1 MSSKNHHKND
11 LSKKLTEEN
20 LLVIV
25 SVFLLTITVSLTYAG
40 VSFDTTP
47 PERFLGNLSDNDAS
61 TSNARFAD
69 GTRPKLQTSFVANG
83 SNVYAV
89 WFNHTEGNNCSDA
102 KFCAIVFIKSSD
114 NGTTFDTPKVIGN
127 TTKQVPHAAIAVGNG
142 GNLYIAWQNGT
153 DILFTS
159 SSDSG
164 DSFNSV
170 NGTVISGTDVDAPG
184 GSDIVNAAHVQMVA
198 NTTGDNVYVAWTD
211 DSHYKIVNSSDSGQT
226 FSREASIGAVSGAD
240 NDSNTIKL
248 ALNQTHLF
256 AFTKE
261 GTSME
266 FKAAGNNGTTFTNS
280 TIDTVPSNSLH
291 VFPNLAANASGSEI
305 YLVYRAG
312 SSSSGGLLFKRSD
325 DGTTF
330 TPTRG
335 LLDTS
340 NNFGDNQPEIA
351 IGKGGNVFIVWQHQP
366 GDPNVIN
373 FTRSSDEGRTFSTN
387 KTFTGFDDPKFP
399 RIATSNGIVYL
410 TWREN
415 PDSVDVDKIVFV
427 SGIRNGTSFSST
439 SFLTDDTTHDL
450 NPQIAAVN
458 DKVYVA
464 WESHPSSITTSN
476 GEINF
481 TSGTGTPITITYN
494 ATDGSNFRIG
504 EVAEIT
510 VDAEISNTTSNQDTI
525 DVTITSPTGGGDIS
539 VELTETGGKTGIFT
553 GTFNFTELSGS
564 SSSDDDDILNVT
576 AGDEI
581 TATHLTTTGTTN
593 IFTRTVAF
601 DSTTYFSSS
610 EAHLTVTD
618 NNTNTD
624 ATTFQT
630 LTVTI
635 TGKNTGDSKTLLLNE
650 TGINKGVFGG
660 ITRSQNNLIVINS
673 TVGEFPIGRTA
684 TITAGS
690 ATVDVTSTTDPSP
703 VPPGGIDELTLD
715 SIGGAQFSGK
725 LTFSSADT
733 SKPSRNIK
741 VTACDTLTV
750 DPGTNVER
758 RFIGTCTNSSLN
770 FILVE
775 LHKAETPLSDLIT
788 ATYKGASDTADISNA
803 DNNPGGGGGG
813 LVRPSL
819 VLDILASLGTGAG
832 GGGGGPAVSLS
843 ALLRSSFIA
852 IPDEIV
858 QVIINFDPFTPLE
871 PFDVNAE
878 QFETF
883 DFPLSI
889 DNDGYALSGY
899 SNTLDTKTLNIGEAT
914 KIKTVFYLES
924 KLEHVAFYTNIREG
938 DSLDDSDAFLRFYKS
953 EPDIIQI
960 KDENG
965 FFEYIDFTIEA
976 DGFKRTATFD
986 IKFLKP
992 MPKSDIVLRMWD
1004 QDKRSTT
1011 VIIFDAIEVVDPSI
1025 EQLEEPAPEDL
1036 EIPEP
1041 GTTIPET
1048 SELRIGEPTTDVPD
1062 WIKTSARWWNDDHIT
1077 DTDFA
1082 RGIEYLIENNILV
1095 VPQTETFEQEQV
1107 QEIPGWLKNNAGWWG
1122 DGLLPDQDFVN
1133 GIQWLIKN
1141 GIMKI
1146 QINS

>member
-25 SVFLLTITVSLTYAG
+25 SVFLLTITVSLIYAG
-40 VSFDTTP
+40 VSFDTTQP
-47 PERFLGNLSDNDAS
+47 VNISDNDPS
-61 TSNARFAD
+61 TSNARFQD
-69 GTRPKLQTSFVANG
+69 DRTRPKLQTSFVANG
-83 SNVYAV
+83 SNVYVV
-89 WFNHTEGNNCSDA
+89 WINHTTTGSTFCDDNPSDL
-102 KFCAIVFIKSSD
+102 CTIIFIKSSD
-114 NGTTFDTPKVIGN
+114 NGTTFDTPKIIGN
-127 TTKQVPHAAIAVGNG
+127 SNSTIPNPVIAVGNG
-142 GNLYIAWQNGT
+142 SNIYVAWQNGT

-164 DSFNSV
+164 DTFSSV
-170 NGTVISGTDVDAPG
+170 NGTVISDTTVDPPG
-184 GSDIVNAAHVQMVA
+184 VAVVSDLALVQMVA

-226 FSREASIGAVSGAD
+226 FSREASIGAVGGVN
-240 NDSNTIKL
+240 NDENTIKL

-256 AFTKE
+256 AITQE
-261 GTSME
+261 GASVV

-280 TIDTVPSNSLH
+280 TIDTVIEDTDVH

-305 YLVYRAG
+305 YLAYRNG
-312 SSSSGGLLFKRSD
+312 FSELHFKRSD
-325 DGTTF
+325 DGTNF

-335 LLDTS
+335 VLGNS
-340 NNFGDNQPEIA
+340 NNKGNTQPEIA
-351 IGKGGNVFIVWQHQP
+351 IGKGGNVFVVWEHEP
-366 GDPNVIN
+366 GVPDQFIN
-373 FTRSSDEGRTFSTN
+373 FTRSPDEGRTFTN
-387 KTFTGFDDPKFP
+387 NFTFTDVNPEYP

-410 TWREN
+410 TWTSNEAD
-415 PDSVDVDKIVFV
+415 PTLDQVVFV

-439 SFLTDDTTHDL
+439 TDLSSSTTEDY

-464 WESHPSSITTSN
+464 WESHPSSTDGTG

-481 TSGTGTPITITYN
+481 TSANGTAITITYN
-494 ATDGSNFRIG
+494 ATDGNNFRIG

-510 VDAEISNTTSNQDTI
+510 VDAEISNTTINKDTI

-539 VELTETGGKTGIFT
+539 VELTETDIKTGIFT

-564 SSSDDDDILNVT
+564 ESSDDDDVLNVT
-576 AGDEI
+576 AGDTV
-581 TATHLTTTGTTN
+581 TATHLGTTGTIN
-593 IFTRTVAF
+593 IFQRIVIF
-601 DSTTYFSSS
+601 NSDTYFPGLS
-610 EAHLTVTD
+610 EAHLNVTD
-618 NNTNTD
+618 QNSNTD
-624 ATTFQT
+624 STTFQN

-635 TGKNTGDSKTLLLNE
+635 TGKNTSDEKTLFLNE
-650 TGINKGVFGG
+650 SGTNTGIFGG

-673 TVGEFPIGRTA
+673 TEGEFPIGRTA
-684 TITAGS
+684 TITAHD
-690 ATVDVTSTTDPSP
+690 ATVDVTSTTDTD
-703 VPPGGIDELTLD
+703 GITGLTLD
-715 SIGGAQFSGK
+715 SIGNGQFSGK
-725 LTFSSADT
+725 ITLGSAT
-733 SKPSRNIK
+733 SGRTIQVS
-741 VTACDTLTV
+741 ACDTLTV
-750 DPGTNVER
+750 DPGTTVDR
-758 RFIGTCTNSSLN
+758 RFVGPCTNSSLN
-770 FILVE
+770 WISVD
-775 LHKAETPLSDLIT
+775 LHITGSGNTPLSDLIT
-788 ATYKGASDTADISNA
+788 ATYKGASDTADISSTA
-803 DNNPGGGGGG
+803 GEKGGGGGG

-819 VLDILASLGTGAG
+819 VLDVLASLGTSG

-843 ALLRSSFIA
+843 ALLRSSFVA

-858 QVIINFDPFTPLE
+858 QVIINFDPFTPLD

-953 EPDIIQI
+953 EDEQFQI

-1048 SELRIGEPTTDVPD
+1048 SELRIGEPPVPD
-1062 WIKTSARWWNDDHIT
+1062 WIKTSARWWNDDHISN
-1077 DTDFA
+1077 TDFA
-1082 RGIEYLIENNILV
+1082 RGIEYLIENNILKV
-1095 VPQTETFEQEQV
+1095 TQTETFEQEQV
-1107 QEIPGWLKNNAGWWG
+1107 QEIPGWIKNNAGWWG
-1122 DGLLPDQDFVN
+1122 DGLLRDQDFVN